1 MSTNPLQHAQSS
13 AAMSLLRSNANSD
26 LVNAAANSGHA
37 AQQAA
42 SHELARIKGSEKAA
56 ATAKHLKY
64 ELAAQAKNRSSN
76 VQTEEAYY
84 LTLSEEALEQYSQ
97 SEKE

>member
-1 MSTNPLQHAQSS
+1 MSTNPLQHAQSKS
-13 AAMSLLRSNANSD
+13 ATMSLLRSNANSD
-26 LVNAAANSGHA
+26 LVNGSNSGHA

-76 VQTEEAYY
+76 VQTEEACI
-84 LTLSEEALEQYSQ
+84 
-97 SEKE
+97 